1 MEGFRKIES
10 SSVTMMVRPEAV
22 SAVAPVPGEVKQ
34 VQVIIDGVPI
44 VVPLT
49 VQSFMDQLAGKPAAG
64 GVKLL

>member
-1 MEGFRKIES
+1 
-10 SSVTMMVRPEAV
+10 MMVRPEAV